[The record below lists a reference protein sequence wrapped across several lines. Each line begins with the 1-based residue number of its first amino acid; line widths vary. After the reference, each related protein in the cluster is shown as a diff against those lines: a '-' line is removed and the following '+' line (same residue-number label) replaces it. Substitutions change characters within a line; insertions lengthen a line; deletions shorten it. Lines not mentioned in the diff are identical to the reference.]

1 MEIVCTQTMSD
12 HLLSN
17 AVYLLIPLVLCSMGE
32 AGIVFAVPA
41 LICSIIF
48 GLGSRFVTTLRI
60 QGNQLEV
67 DYVKVFRRCTAHF
80 NIADTVLEIRRY
92 DELRHNGKWPTGPI
106 YKYDWLHIIEHGKD
120 KFYVDSRKGFPSSQ
134 FMILL
139 QAFAD
144 AKARSGKN

>member
-1 MEIVCTQTMSD
+1 MEIVCTATMD
-12 HLLSN
+12 KHLLSN
-17 AVYLLIPLVLCSMGE
+17 AVYLLIPIVLCGIGE
-32 AGIVFAVPA
+32 VGIIFAVPA

-67 DYVKVFRRCTAHF
+67 DYVKVFRQRTAYF
-80 NIADTVLEIRRY
+80 NIANTVLEIRRY

-120 KFYVDSRKGFPSSQ
+120 KFYVDSERDSPPHN
-134 FMILL
+134 L
-139 QAFAD
+139 
-144 AKARSGKN
+144 